1 MTASAMD
8 FLANFQG
15 GGFRPNRYRVV
26 LSFPQAVPN
35 TLAATTK
42 AGFTCKAT
50 SIPSTMLGTAEV
62 YFMGRPVKI
71 PGDKTWDDWTVSI
84 YMDTDFVTRDAF
96 ETWHDLILGFE
107 SNTASEGMANPV
119 NAFATAQVHAL
130 NRYDEIVKTYDLDG
144 IWPTQVGEVT
154 LGFDQNDQVAEFPVT
169 FAVNGWKAATIAR

>member
-1 MTASAMD
+1 MD

>member
-107 SNTASEGMANPV
+107 STTAREGMATTV